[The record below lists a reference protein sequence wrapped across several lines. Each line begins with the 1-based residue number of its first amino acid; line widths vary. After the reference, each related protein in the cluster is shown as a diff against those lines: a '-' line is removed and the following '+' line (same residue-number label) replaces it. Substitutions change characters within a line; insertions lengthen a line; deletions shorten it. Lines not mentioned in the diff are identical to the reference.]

1 MDIQKKLPRRSSFVS
16 GILETQDPFKRT
28 HADEFRVS
36 KIKNQGKMVRVDAP
50 KAPKIMQNMQN
61 MQNIK
66 RDNTSNDFK

>member
-1 MDIQKKLPRRSSFVS
+1 MDSQKKLPRKSSSVS

-50 KAPKIMQNMQN
+50 KAPKIMQNMQ
-61 MQNIK
+61 K
-66 RDNTSNDFK
+66 LKDNNSNDFK